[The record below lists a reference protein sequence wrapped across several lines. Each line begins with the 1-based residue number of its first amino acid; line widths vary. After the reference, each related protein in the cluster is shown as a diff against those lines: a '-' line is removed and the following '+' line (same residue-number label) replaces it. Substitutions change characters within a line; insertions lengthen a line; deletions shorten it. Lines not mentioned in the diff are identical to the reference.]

1 VARAGAGAGSTGA
14 AGSADSA
21 GGGTDRRGF
30 RRTNFGAS
38 LVAGGTSAS
47 AEPGNTGAGGIA
59 APSTGGKGTGVGG
72 THWIC
77 SSPGSGEGTACTG
90 AGGGVASLGFKR
102 SFGGFS
108 SLMEVVVNSFT
119 PLRKQK
125 DCFCPASPFTLPPQS
140 PTALAPSMKRAAE
153 KSPKAGSAAK
163 ISAPKAPAPSHEVSL
178 TKTINAPVDRAFAA
192 WKEPAAREKWLPRAA
207 LTVRKATPHK
217 SIRILWRDGT
227 TVSVNFW
234 PKGSLKCQVV
244 PHHGPFP
251 SADAAAKMEAFWLE
265 RLEALRLFLEKK

>member
-1 VARAGAGAGSTGA
+1 
-14 AGSADSA
+14 
-21 GGGTDRRGF
+21 
-30 RRTNFGAS
+30 
-38 LVAGGTSAS
+38 
-47 AEPGNTGAGGIA
+47 
-59 APSTGGKGTGVGG
+59 
-72 THWIC
+72 
-77 SSPGSGEGTACTG
+77 
-90 AGGGVASLGFKR
+90 
-102 SFGGFS
+102 
-108 SLMEVVVNSFT
+108 M
-119 PLRKQK
+119 
-125 DCFCPASPFTLPPQS
+125 
-140 PTALAPSMKRAAE
+140 
-153 KSPKAGSAAK
+153 
-163 ISAPKAPAPSHEVSL
+163 SL